1 MVSNTPQARSCC
13 TALFELKLQ
22 NTRQAMRGHNGKE
35 TEQERGR
42 ETTPSCTE
50 VQALYAWELK
60 SRGQA
65 QARGQRLAAP
75 EPSQFCARSHPHL
88 DYLLLFASLHS
99 GHPPK
104 LIPASSAE
112 PRQCI
117 KKQRHHFVNKGPYS
131 QSYGFSSSHVWIRV
145 GPQRRLSTKE
155 LMLSNCGATEDS

>member
-35 TEQERGR
+35 TEQERER

-75 EPSQFCARSHPHL
+75 EPSQFCVRSHPHL
-88 DYLLLFASLHS
+88 DYSSYLPPCTLATLPNSFLPPLQSLDSVLKSRDITLLTKVHIVKAMVF
-99 GHPPK
+99 P
-104 LIPASSAE
+104 
-112 PRQCI
+112 
-117 KKQRHHFVNKGPYS
+117 VVM
-131 QSYGFSSSHVWIRV
+131 YGY
-145 GPQRRLSTKE
+145 E
-155 LMLSNCGATEDS
+155 LDHREG